1 VDGSCSYRPTYATL
15 VKILVTGATSLVGGH
30 TATQLA
36 ELGHE
41 VTVFQRSPSGLSV
54 AEFRG
59 SLTNINEVRPAVAGQ
74 DAVVHLAAKV
84 GVTGTWDE
92 FHKTNVS
99 GTQTLIETAQ
109 KAGVGRF
116 VHISSP
122 SVAHGGAALV
132 GAPTGV
138 ADPTS
143 TRGHYATSKAL
154 AEQFALAASSSSM
167 PIVALRPH
175 LIWGP
180 GDTQLVGRIVAKT
193 KAGRM
198 AMIGSGNAL
207 IDSTFIT
214 NAVDAIVAAVDA
226 APGLGGQAFVVSNGQ
241 PRTVSELIG
250 RIAVAAGLTPSDR
263 HVPAR
268 LAFAGGW
275 LAERTWERQQ
285 RTDDPPMTSF
295 LAEQLSTA
303 HWFDQR
309 ATRDALNWTPEV
321 GIDEGFE
328 RLRAW
333 FQQQ

>member
-1 VDGSCSYRPTYATL
+1 MRV
-15 VKILVTGATSLVGGH
+15 LVTGATSLVGRH
-30 TATQLA
+30 TAVQLA
-36 ELGHE
+36 QLGHE
-41 VTVFQRSPSGLSV
+41 VTVFQRSPSGLSG
-54 AEFRG
+54 AEVRG
-59 SLTNINEVRPAVAGQ
+59 SLTDVNAVSQAVAGQ
-74 DAVVHLAAKV
+74 ETVVHLAAKV
-84 GVTGTWDE
+84 GITGTWDE
-92 FHKTNVS
+92 FHQTNVT
-99 GTQTLIETAQ
+99 GTQILIDAAQ

-116 VHISSP
+116 VYISSP

-143 TRGHYATSKAL
+143 TRGHYATTKAL
-154 AEQFALAASSSSM
+154 AEQYALAASSSSM
-167 PIVALRPH
+167 PVVALRPH

-226 APGLGGQAFVVSNGQ
+226 APRLGGQAFVVSNGQ

-250 RIAVAAGLTPSDR
+250 RIAVAAGLTPPDR
-263 HVPAR
+263 HVPSR
-268 LAFAGGW
+268 LAFVGG
-275 LAERTWERQQ
+275 LVAERTWERQQ

-309 ATRDALNWTPEV
+309 ATRDALNWTPKV
-321 GIDEGFE
+321 GIEEGFE

>member
-1 VDGSCSYRPTYATL
+1 
-15 VKILVTGATSLVGGH
+15 
-30 TATQLA
+30 
-36 ELGHE
+36 
-41 VTVFQRSPSGLSV
+41 
-54 AEFRG
+54 
-59 SLTNINEVRPAVAGQ
+59 
-74 DAVVHLAAKV
+74 
-84 GVTGTWDE
+84 
-92 FHKTNVS
+92 
-99 GTQTLIETAQ
+99 
-109 KAGVGRF
+109 
-116 VHISSP
+116 
-122 SVAHGGAALV
+122 
-132 GAPTGV
+132 
-138 ADPTS
+138 
-143 TRGHYATSKAL
+143 
-154 AEQFALAASSSSM
+154 M